1 MYIRKQIFEKSGKE
15 SFFLWGARQTGK
27 STLLK
32 NMYPE
37 SLWFDLLQT
46 DVFERLYREPSQ
58 LREIVMASD
67 HEVAIEVK
75 STDNAGKRHIKGLRY
90 FEEEYNVKQSI
101 LVSNDPFPRKI
112 GTISILP
119 WKIFLQK
126 LWNGELIK

>member
-67 HEVAIEVK
+67 HELPLRSNQRIMPERDTLK
-75 STDNAGKRHIKGLRY
+75 DCGISKR
-90 FEEEYNVKQSI
+90 SI
-101 LVSNDPFPRKI
+101 M
-112 GTISILP
+112 
-119 WKIFLQK
+119 
-126 LWNGELIK
+126 